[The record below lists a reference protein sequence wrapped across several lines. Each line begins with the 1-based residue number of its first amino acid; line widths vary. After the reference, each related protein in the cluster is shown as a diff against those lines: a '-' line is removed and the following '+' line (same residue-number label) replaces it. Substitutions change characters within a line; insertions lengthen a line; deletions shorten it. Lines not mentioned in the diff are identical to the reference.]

1 MRRSPRVTAAWRL
14 LIGGVRSLPKRLRGS
29 DTALGIALAI
39 VVGLLAGLGAVG
51 FVYLIK
57 LFQWLFFNRGA
68 DVLEPL
74 GDYYVILL
82 PTVGGLLVGLII
94 HLLAR
99 EARGDGPPQVMEAA
113 AVRGGR
119 IRSRVAIVKALAS
132 SICIGSGGSV
142 GREGPVIQIGSSLGS
157 TVGQWLRL
165 PEEWTRTLLLCGA
178 AGGVSAMFNAP
189 IGGVFFALE
198 VLQRRLAAANLAY
211 VVISSVTANLVAH
224 SFLGDTP
231 SFSIPTYHM
240 NSHWEMVPYAVLGI
254 LCGVVAAIFIWFFF
268 KCEDLSGKVKVPPWI
283 KPAVGGLFVGL
294 IGVSYF
300 DVLGVGYGGAYGTGG
315 VFEAQGAVDR
325 ALVGEIGLATLAVL
339 MGLKILSTSL
349 SLGSGGSGGTFAP
362 SLFIGSMMGGAFGL
376 VVQKLFPSIAAA
388 SAADASGSY
397 ALVGMGALFAAV
409 VHGPI
414 TAIILLFEMT
424 RDYSLIVP
432 LMTAVV
438 LSVAVSRG
446 LNRDSIYTAVL
457 TRRGV
462 DIHRKRATD
471 AMATITVGE
480 AMTRDFPTVPPSMPV
495 TELVEKIHVTG
506 HHGFPVVDQD
516 GNFCGIVTLQDIEEA
531 ASGKTAPLTAMDI
544 ATRSPIVAY
553 PDQSIREALAQLGGR
568 DVGRIPVVDR
578 DNPRRLL
585 GVLRR
590 HDVLRAYRK
599 AIEPG
604 AAA

>member
-29 DTALGIALAI
+29 DTAVGIALAI

-68 DVLEPL
+68 GVLEPL

-119 IRSRVAIVKALAS
+119 IRSRVATVKALAS

-211 VVISSVTANLVAH
+211 IVISSVTANLVAH

-240 NSHWEMVPYAVLGI
+240 NSLWEMVPYAVLGI
-254 LCGVVAAIFIWFFF
+254 ICGVVAALFIWFFF
-268 KCEDLSGKVKVPPWI
+268 KCEDLSAKVKVPQWV
-283 KPAVGGLFVGL
+283 KPAVGGLFVGI

-300 DVLGVGYGGAYGTGG
+300 DVLGVGYGGAYGPGG
-315 VFEAQGAVDR
+315 VFEAQGAVDK

-339 MGLKILSTSL
+339 MGLKILATSL

-362 SLFIGSMMGGAFGL
+362 SLFIGSMLGGAFGL
-376 VVQKLFPSIAAA
+376 VVQRLFPSIAAT
-388 SAADASGSY
+388 SAAEASGSY

-438 LSVAVSRG
+438 LSVAVAKG

-462 DIHRKRATD
+462 DIQRRRATD

-495 TELVEKIHVTG
+495 TELVEKVHATG
-506 HHGFPVVDQD
+506 HHGFPVVGQNGD
-516 GNFCGIVTLQDIEEA
+516 FCGIVTLQDIEEA
-531 ASGKTAPLTAMDI
+531 ASGKTAPLTAIDI

-604 AAA
+604 TAA